1 MAIKL
6 SAAEIK
12 TLEAPQTEQVK
23 QALSLFLKELI
34 LLGWVNTRRGKR
46 PLHPGFWLFLALTVG
61 GFAIHIAV
69 GIVLA
74 IIIVAYAVEAR
85 KDHTMLFISPEG
97 EQKLLQ
103 AGRNAPAIV
112 QILKT
117 VADARPAQMDH
128 CTSKEWRKHLG
139 LYYKGNTA
147 FHQEFLL
154 GGLIRQGLI
163 EMDAEKQP
171 QRTEAGDQALYN
183 ARTAIQKGQDLPRL
197 LRDKSPNAAAMA
209 AQLSGLVLL
218 IPGIEGYF
226 GQMFEQTGYLDAEM
240 GDLKKRSEDTGTVV
254 NDAGGTSE
262 ASPDPESAD
271 DQDSTPD
278 NGADWQDDADFL
290 DGIDADTGDTGV
302 GFDGDGGG
310 DGGDGGDG
318 GGDGGCSGCG
328 GGCGGD

>member
-23 QALSLFLKELI
+23 QVLSLFLKELI

-46 PLHPGFWLFLALTVG
+46 PLHSGFWLFLVLTLG
-61 GFAIHIAV
+61 AFAIHIAL
-69 GIVLA
+69 GAVLA

-97 EQKLLQ
+97 EQKLQQ
-103 AGRNAPAIV
+103 ARPTAPAIV
-112 QILKT
+112 RILKT

-139 LYYKGNTA
+139 LYYKDNTA

-154 GGLIRQGLI
+154 AGLIRQGLI
-163 EMDAEKQP
+163 EMDANQQPRRTDAGEK
-171 QRTEAGDQALYN
+171 ALYN
-183 ARTAIQKGQDLPRL
+183 AHTAIQNGQDLPRM
-197 LRDKSPNAAAMA
+197 LREKAPNAAAMA

-218 IPGIEGYF
+218 IPGMEGYF
-226 GQMFEQTGYLDAEM
+226 GQMFQQTGYLDAEM
-240 GDLKKRSEDTGTVV
+240 DDLKKRDGDANAGAADGSGSEGPAPD
-254 NDAGGTSE
+254 SE
-262 ASPDPESAD
+262 APQED
-271 DQDSTPD
+271 DSTPD
-278 NGADWQDDADFL
+278 NGSDWQNDADFL
-290 DGIDADTGDTGV
+290 DGIEADTSDTGV
-302 GFDGDGGG
+302 GSDADGGG
-310 DGGDGGDG
+310 DGGDS

-328 GGCGGD
+328 GCGGGGD